1 MRDNV
6 NQRRPVRDQFDRT
19 RVGTDRLSRWLDDLL
34 EHPEV
39 VWAKIGAQNLSK
51 RIGANVEVATQGN
64 EALAREYTLRLID
77 GVLARLAKER
87 RKENG
92 GDR

>member
-1 MRDNV
+1 LE
-6 NQRRPVRDQFDRT
+6 RPEDIW
-19 RVGTDRLSRWLDDLL
+19 S
-34 EHPEV
+34 
-39 VWAKIGAQNLSK
+39 KIGAQNLSK
-51 RIGANVEVATQGN
+51 RIGANVVITTQGN

-87 RKENG
+87 REKDG